1 MFATLIILTSIRN
14 ISFRAFLNTHID
26 RNYLTVNICSM
37 LGGSPGLAVKALGCK
52 SQLDGHISH
61 IFVVMFVW
69 TYKKEA
75 GDGPFKKGQKLK
87 NSIRSMQFG
96 QTENEL
102 RPQIWGDKEVWLWPD
117 EANQWMT
124 HEREISDRP
133 DRTRQDQLW
142 RPRQSWTERRILKW
156 RKKSF
161 G

>member
-1 MFATLIILTSIRN
+1 MAHLKR
-14 ISFRAFLNTHID
+14 
-26 RNYLTVNICSM
+26 
-37 LGGSPGLAVKALGCK
+37 GK
-52 SQLDGHISH
+52 S
-61 IFVVMFVW
+61 
-69 TYKKEA
+69 
-75 GDGPFKKGQKLK
+75 LK

-142 RPRQSWTERRILKW
+142 RPRQSWTERRILK
-156 RKKSF
+156 
-161 G
+161 